1 MVAAAVP
8 ATERFTPHFY
18 ESNQQYLKP
27 RPMMTRN
34 ELIKL
39 LSIPEDSSEAEAMR
53 REANNLSHKRF
64 HDTSL
69 LLGQI
74 GVERHACPAAC
85 RFCSFSEDV
94 FKDTRIDLDI
104 PSVVEMSRA
113 FCASGE
119 VKALFLMCMHD
130 FDASSL
136 CKLVEA
142 VRVVIPE
149 KTEIVFNI
157 GDCPESWWREF
168 KAAGVSGAYHVL
180 RLREGTDSQLNP
192 ADRKATIAAI
202 RKTGLKWYYCCEPVG
217 PEHTNEELAD
227 AILLGN
233 EFGCFQHAAM
243 ARVNFPGSP
252 LAQFGEISK
261 RRLAQIVAAVSLA
274 SADNPELGSIAV
286 HEPDMLGLLSG
297 ANSVYAECGFNPRDL
312 ETRTEEGRGGSVARM
327 TAMLTEAGWRP

>member
-1 MVAAAVP
+1 M
-8 ATERFTPHFY
+8 
-18 ESNQQYLKP
+18 
-27 RPMMTRN
+27 
-34 ELIKL
+34 
-39 LSIPEDSSEAEAMR
+39 
-53 REANNLSHKRF
+53 
-64 HDTSL
+64 
-69 LLGQI
+69 
-74 GVERHACPAAC
+74 
-85 RFCSFSEDV
+85 

-104 PSVVEMSRA
+104 PSVVEMARA

-130 FDASSL
+130 FDAPSL

-157 GDCPESWWREF
+157 GDCPDSAWREF

-192 ADRKATIAAI
+192 DDRKATIAAI
-202 RKTGLKWYYCCEPVG
+202 RRTGLKWYYCCEPVG

-252 LAQFGEISK
+252 LAQYGEISK
-261 RRLAQIVAAVSLA
+261 RRLAQIVAAVALA